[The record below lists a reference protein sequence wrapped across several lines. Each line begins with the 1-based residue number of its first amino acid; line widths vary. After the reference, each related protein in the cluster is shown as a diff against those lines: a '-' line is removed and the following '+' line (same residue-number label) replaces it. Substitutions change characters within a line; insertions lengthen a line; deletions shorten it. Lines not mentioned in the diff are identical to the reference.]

1 MAVIKA
7 SRDLTWLR
15 EFAKKLKEQGFYGKV
30 ELVYQAGRIVNA
42 TKKES
47 IKPE

>member
-30 ELVYQAGRIVNA
+30 ELTFQAGKIVNCL
-42 TKKES
+42 KQES